1 MGPRVAAVLEYV
13 PSELPGIVKYRQA
26 VADPGFLRG
35 WEGVGGGGKG
45 GGVADLTER
54 Y

>member
-1 MGPRVAAVLEYV
+1 MLEYV
-13 PSELPGIVKYRQA
+13 PSELQGIVKYRQA

-35 WEGVGGGGKG
+35 WEGVGRG